1 MLRFIKYFVLISLQ
15 YHCELPV
22 SSQTEDPKNALPST
36 SSSSAK
42 TSPPSSSKA
51 TVLLSGS
58 GPLGVRVFE
67 RLAGDS
73 RVGKVVLAGFE
84 EEVGPSDAD
93 MLINTGPGVLG
104 AKAKEPLWKKL
115 KGSVIFAS
123 RLLKLI
129 MTVFL
134 DLAKS
139 RGSTVEVHHVGG
151 GDEGGSSPGFSAGVM
166 SEVDAIVSAGGDWDA
181 RRAVGNHSVQFG
193 KALLDVGIDKMLG
206 HVQVKCFCAIP
217 GSLEKVF

>member
-42 TSPPSSSKA
+42 PSPPSSSSKA

-73 RVGKVVLAGFE
+73 RVGKVLLAGFE

-206 HVQVKCFCAIP
+206 HVQVK
-217 GSLEKVF
+217 

>member
-42 TSPPSSSKA
+42 PSPPSSSKA

-73 RVGKVVLAGFE
+73 RVGKVLLAGFE

-104 AKAKEPLWKKL
+104 AKEKEPLWKKL
-115 KGSVIFAS
+115 KGRRHFCKLII
-123 RLLKLI
+123 LKLI

-151 GDEGGSSPGFSAGVM
+151 GDEGGSSSGFSAGVM

-206 HVQVKCFCAIP
+206 HVQVK
-217 GSLEKVF
+217 